1 MNDPRNISAKYPRI
15 RYGGFNTEDS
25 DRDNGSYQNTIW
37 IQNGNYLSLRNIEI
51 GYSLPIRLIAK
62 AGMTKCR
69 FYFSGYNLY
78 NWSKLP
84 KDIDP
89 EKPMSYCWWYPKTR
103 TFSVGVNIGF

>member
-1 MNDPRNISAKYPRI
+1 MT
-15 RYGGFNTEDS
+15 G
-25 DRDNGSYQNTIW
+25 DNGSYQNTIW
-37 IQNGNYLSLRNIEI
+37 IQNGNYLLLRNIEI